1 MARLKTAVAAVAV
14 FLAASVI
21 AGCGGDSDDTPPPVS
36 DQDRAALE
44 RVSDEI
50 VRSAAEKD
58 PVRFCAVVQPS
69 LVEDAFG
76 GIKGCRAVIRQSLR
90 QNSRLLGNLEIE
102 KITVQDQ
109 GAIVT
114 YAQDPPGDI
123 LFVREQ
129 GKWYLALN
137 DLALQRQGATGGT
150 GPQGDG

>member
-1 MARLKTAVAAVAV
+1 
-14 FLAASVI
+14 
-21 AGCGGDSDDTPPPVS
+21 VS

-44 RVSDEI
+44 RVSNEI
-50 VRSAAEKD
+50 VRSATERD

-76 GIKGCRAVIRQSLR
+76 GIKGCRAFVRQALR
-90 QNSRLLGNLEIE
+90 QNSRLLRNLDIE

-114 YAQDPPGDI
+114 YTQNPPGDI

-137 DLALQRQGATGGT
+137 DLALQRQGTTGETSPPG
-150 GPQGDG
+150 